1 MLSNKTKELTGYAQH
16 WIVHKPEVFSLGPS
30 WDCSSMAVSG
40 EEDHNHQLGDWLSN
54 VRNFGSRKRTCSVV
68 HFVHPNSCTEGMWM
82 SLCNYKWV
90 CLKHCGFLSSSLWFN
105 CSVTTT
111 WGVQSLRQPSLPHG
125 ASNTVQVN
133 KTLADELWLLL
144 MQQFKALLLC
154 QSE

>member
-1 MLSNKTKELTGYAQH
+1 MHSTELCTNQRSSLLAPHGIAPVWRWVVRKTIITSWGIDSAMY
-16 WIVHKPEVFSLGPS
+16 IILGS
-30 WDCSSMAVSG
+30 
-40 EEDHNHQLGDWLSN
+40 Q
-54 VRNFGSRKRTCSVV
+54 KRTCSVV

-90 CLKHCGFLSSSLWFN
+90 CLKHWGFLSSSLWFN